1 MVKGMDKTIKTLII
15 FLVGIAPFAWGCTL
29 LLLGRT
35 ETVLFIGALL
45 FTVGIGIL
53 IFSGMQMLRLVGKS
67 KP

>member
-1 MVKGMDKTIKTLII
+1 MDKTIKTLIV

-45 FTVGIGIL
+45 FTVGISIL
-53 IFSGMQMLRLVGKS
+53 IVSGLQMLKLAGKP

>member
-1 MVKGMDKTIKTLII
+1 VKDMDKTVKTLIV

-45 FTVGIGIL
+45 FTVGISIL
-53 IFSGMQMLRLVGKS
+53 ILSGMQMLKLAGKP

>member
-1 MVKGMDKTIKTLII
+1 MDKTIKTLIV

-35 ETVLFIGALL
+35 ETVLFLGALL
-45 FTVGIGIL
+45 FAVGIGIL
-53 IFSGMQMLRLVGKS
+53 IVSGLRMLKLAGKP

>member
-1 MVKGMDKTIKTLII
+1 MDKTVKTLIV

-35 ETVLFIGALL
+35 ETVLFLGALL
-45 FTVGIGIL
+45 FTVGISIL
-53 IFSGMQMLRLVGKS
+53 IVSGLQMLKLAGKP

>member
-1 MVKGMDKTIKTLII
+1 VKDMDKTVKTLIV

-35 ETVLFIGALL
+35 ETVLFLGALL
-45 FTVGIGIL
+45 FTVGISIL
-53 IFSGMQMLRLVGKS
+53 IVSGLQMLKLAGKP

>member
-1 MVKGMDKTIKTLII
+1 MDKTVKTLIV

-35 ETVLFIGALL
+35 ETVLFLGALL
-45 FTVGIGIL
+45 FTVGISIL
-53 IFSGMQMLRLVGKS
+53 ILSGMQMLKLAGKP